1 MKVFERHP
9 DVSDECSIMAA
20 GPCGDP
26 VEYGD
31 EKFGDLVRFRGPN
44 VRFNSRDSRLM
55 TKVSE
60 LNNTRITSKVVY
72 FLFIRLFA

>member
-44 VRFNSRDSRLM
+44 VRFNSHDSRLM
-55 TKVSE
+55 SKVSG
-60 LNNTRITSKVVY
+60 LNNTKIISKDF